1 MNLLEAILAGFI
13 ISMFLGVV
21 AFKTAELQK
30 HFIIAQTR
38 IELSHALL
46 QAQRLL
52 LWSGTDSE
60 VKKFLV
66 DGLKKNMDVKTQC
79 TGNERGSCTVN
90 IRNIGIYG
98 VTKESEVIQY

>member
-1 MNLLEAILAGFI
+1 MNLLETIWAGFLL
-13 ISMFLGVV
+13 SMFLGIA

-30 HFIIAQTR
+30 HFIMAQSR

-52 LWSGTDSE
+52 LWSGTDVE

-66 DGLKKNMDVKTQC
+66 DGVKKNMDVKTKC
-79 TGNERGSCTVN
+79 TGNDHGSCTVD
-90 IRNIGIYG
+90 IKNIGIYG
-98 VTKESEVIQY
+98 VTKKSEVVQY